1 VQVRV
6 VQYGRVDAHQR
17 RRDDPGPVG
26 TLEALEMLVRDVVGP
41 LSQMMKIRGLSRVRL
56 RKPLGE
62 AVEPALDGFDVRNI
76 GLSARQPGRG
86 LPLFDV
92 AHESAILTGDGAVDQ
107 RDALAG
113 GHATEYP
120 LTFSLSIASGLLLP

>member
-1 VQVRV
+1 VRV
-6 VQYGRVDAHQR
+6 IQYGRVDAHQR

-26 TLEALEMLVRDVVGP
+26 ALEALEMLVGNVVGP
-41 LSQMMKIRGLSRVRL
+41 LGQMMEIRSLSSVRL

-62 AVEPALDGFDVRNI
+62 AVEPALDGFDVRNV
-76 GLSARQPGRG
+76 GLRARQPVTG
-86 LPLFDV
+86 LHLFDV
-92 AHESAILTGDGAVDQ
+92 AHESAVLTGDGAVDQ

-113 GHATEYP
+113 SHASEYP